1 MSDLSW
7 LGDEI
12 PRAHKHLK
20 QRRARKIGSGGGEDA
35 AVEVEADTANEE
47 AIERS
52 NELAARVGTVESKLD
67 ALTASMDEL
76 HSDVRRLLAQQQQG
90 ASVQEE
96 KPPAPMTRRRRK
108 PSSRA
113 SAASACSSGPEDEPT
128 EPQSGPTWILR

>member
-1 MSDLSW
+1 M
-7 LGDEI
+7 
-12 PRAHKHLK
+12 
-20 QRRARKIGSGGGEDA
+20 
-35 AVEVEADTANEE
+35 EVEADTANEE

-113 SAASACSSGPEDEPT
+113 SAASACSSGPGARRGAGDGHRAAGTGAE
-128 EPQSGPTWILR
+128 GLFVM